1 MVKRILDKDV
11 NDVQFIEESL
21 RELAE
26 WFKAVSLRLIW
37 FIKSHPFKSDILW
50 YLYNKSQFIFRKLKT
65 ILKFKY
71 KKVVK

>member
-11 NDVQFIEESL
+11 NDVQFIEESV

-26 WFKAVSLRLIW
+26 WFKAVSLRFIW

-50 YLYNKSQFIFRKLKT
+50 CLYSKSQSIFRKLK
-65 ILKFKY
+65 IIIWNLNI
-71 KKVVK
+71 KK